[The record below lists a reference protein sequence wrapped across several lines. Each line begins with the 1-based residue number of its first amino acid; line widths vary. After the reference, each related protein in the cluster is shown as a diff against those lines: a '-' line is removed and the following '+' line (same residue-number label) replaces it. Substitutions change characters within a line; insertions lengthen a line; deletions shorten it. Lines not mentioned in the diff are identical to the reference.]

1 MTRCSMTRF
10 FAWLAIGF
18 GAGPLLIWSLAGDP
32 VQAQAGAHPMLSPSQ
47 TFVETSGEE
56 IYANVCQGCHMP
68 DGKGAVGAGAYPAL
82 ANNKNLESAGY
93 PVYVVVNGSK
103 GMPPVGMMMSDE
115 QVAAVVNFVRT
126 SFGNS
131 YQDKVTAKDAK
142 DARPEKK

>member
-1 MTRCSMTRF
+1 MTRIV
-10 FAWLAIGF
+10 AWSAVGF
-18 GAGPLLIWSLAGDP
+18 GLVALLIG
-32 VQAQAGAHPMLSPSQ
+32 AQSGKPASAQGAHPMLSPSQ
-47 TFVETSGEE
+47 TFVEKTGEE

-82 ANNKNLESAGY
+82 ANNKNLEAATY
-93 PVYVVVNGSK
+93 PLYVVINGSK
-103 GMPPVGMMMSDE
+103 GMPPVGLMMNDE